1 VQSNTVLYSLV
12 DQDLMQLDIGTL
24 TEILIKNKGSDIHIV
39 AGSKPAIR
47 VDGKIRFLEEYD
59 TLTPEDTQTLA
70 YGIMLDKYKKVFK
83 EKNAVDFSIGI
94 HSLGRFRINVFRQR
108 DSISM
113 VLRYLSNEI
122 KDITKLGLDMKV
134 LELTK
139 RGMGLVLVTGPTGS
153 GKSTTLASMIQYI
166 LDNEPVHVIT
176 VEDPIEYLF
185 KHSKG
190 IVNQRELGQDVSNF
204 HDALRSALREDP
216 DVILVGEMRDRET
229 IEMALRAAETGHLVF
244 GTLHTNT
251 AISTINRIVDVFSAE
266 EKDQI
271 RTQLSISLQGIIS
284 QRLLPKIGGGRV
296 LAYELL
302 IPNAGIRNLIKENKL
317 PQAYALMQSG
327 QAQTGMQTM
336 NQHLRKL
343 YGMGL
348 ITKEDALKYSPDPKE
363 LARLMGVAYEEI

>member
-1 VQSNTVLYSLV
+1 
-12 DQDLMQLDIGTL
+12 MQLNINEL
-24 TEILIKNKGSDIHIV
+24 VNILVQNKGSDIHIL

-47 VDGKIRFLEEYD
+47 VDGKIRFLEQYD
-59 TLTPEDTQTLA
+59 PLKPEDTQSLA
-70 YGIMLDKYKKVFK
+70 YGIMLEKYKKIF
-83 EKNAVDFSIGI
+83 EERNSVDFSIGI
-94 HSLGRFRINVFRQR
+94 QNLGRFRANVFRQR

-113 VLRYLSNEI
+113 VLRYLSSDI
-122 KDITKLGLDMKV
+122 KNITTLGFEGKV

-139 RGMGLVLVTGPTGS
+139 RSMGLVLVTGPTGS

-176 VEDPIEYLF
+176 IEDPIEYLF
-185 KHSKG
+185 KHNKG
-190 IVNQRELGQDVSNF
+190 IVNQRELGQDVISF
-204 HDALRSALREDP
+204 SDGLRSALREDP
-216 DVILVGEMRDRET
+216 DVILIGEMRDRET
-229 IEMALRAAETGHLVF
+229 IEMALTAAETGHLVF

-271 RTQLSISLQGIIS
+271 RTQLAISLQGVIS
-284 QRLLPKIGGGRV
+284 QRLIPRIGGGRV

-327 QAQTGMQTM
+327 QSQTGMQTM
-336 NQHLRKL
+336 NQHLKKL
-343 YGMGL
+343 YSMGL

-363 LARLMGVAYEEI
+363 LARLMGITYNEEY

>member
-1 VQSNTVLYSLV
+1 
-12 DQDLMQLDIGTL
+12 MQLDIGTL
-24 TEILIKNKGSDIHIV
+24 TEILVKNKGSDIHIV

-47 VDGKIRFLEEYD
+47 ADGKIKFLEEYN
-59 TLTPEDTQTLA
+59 TLTPEDTQHLA
-70 YGIMLDKYKKVFK
+70 YGIMLEKYKKVFE
-83 EKNAVDFSIGI
+83 EKNAVDFSIGV
-94 HSLGRFRINVFRQR
+94 HGLGRFRVNVFRQR
-108 DSISM
+108 DSVSM
-113 VLRYLSNEI
+113 VLRYLTSEI
-122 KDITKLGLDMKV
+122 KDITKLGLDTKV

-139 RGMGLVLVTGPTGS
+139 RSMGLILVTGPTGS

-190 IVNQRELGQDVSNF
+190 IVNQRELGQDVPSF
-204 HDALRSALREDP
+204 SDALRSALREDP
-216 DVILVGEMRDRET
+216 DVILVGETRDRET

-284 QRLLPKIGGGRV
+284 QRLLPKINGGRV

-302 IPNAGIRNLIKENKL
+302 IPNTGIRNLIKENKL

-363 LARLMGVAYEEI
+363 LARLMGVAYEEM

>member
-1 VQSNTVLYSLV
+1 
-12 DQDLMQLDIGTL
+12 MQLDIGTL
-24 TEILIKNKGSDIHIV
+24 TEILIKHKGSDIHIV
-39 AGSKPAIR
+39 AGAKPAIR
-47 VDGKIRFLEEYD
+47 VDGKIEFLEEYD
-59 TLTPEDTQTLA
+59 TLMPEDTQILA
-70 YGIMLDKYKKVFK
+70 YGIMLERYKKIFE

-94 HSLGRFRINVFRQR
+94 KGLGRFRVNVFRQR

-113 VLRYLSNEI
+113 VLRYLSSDI
-122 KDITKLGLDMKV
+122 KDITKLGLDAKV

-139 RGMGLVLVTGPTGS
+139 RSMGLVLVTGPTGS
-153 GKSTTLASMIQYI
+153 GKSTTLASLVQYI
-166 LDNEPVHVIT
+166 LDSEPVHVIT
-176 VEDPIEYLF
+176 IEDPIEYLF

-190 IVNQRELGQDVSNF
+190 LVNQRELGQDVPSF
-204 HDALRSALREDP
+204 SDALRSALREDP
-216 DVILVGEMRDRET
+216 DVVLVGEMRDKET

-244 GTLHTNT
+244 ATLHTNT
-251 AISTINRIVDVFSAE
+251 AISTINRIVDVFSSE

-271 RTQLSISLQGIIS
+271 RTQLAASLQGVLS
-284 QRLLPKIGGGRV
+284 QRLIPRVGGGRV

-302 IPNAGIRNLIKENKL
+302 IPNTGIRNLIKENKL
-317 PQAYALMQSG
+317 AQAYSLMQSG

-363 LARLMGVAYEEI
+363 LARLIGVNYEEV

>member
-1 VQSNTVLYSLV
+1 
-12 DQDLMQLDIGTL
+12 LM
-24 TEILIKNKGSDIHIV
+24 
-39 AGSKPAIR
+39 
-47 VDGKIRFLEEYD
+47 
-59 TLTPEDTQTLA
+59 PEDTQILA
-70 YGIMLDKYKKVFK
+70 YGIMLERYKKIFE

-94 HSLGRFRINVFRQR
+94 KGLGRFRVNVFRQR

-113 VLRYLSNEI
+113 VLRYLSSDI
-122 KDITKLGLDMKV
+122 KDITKLGLDAKV

-139 RGMGLVLVTGPTGS
+139 RSMGLVLVTGPTGS
-153 GKSTTLASMIQYI
+153 GKSTTLASLVQYI
-166 LDNEPVHVIT
+166 LDSEPVHVIT
-176 VEDPIEYLF
+176 IEDPIEYLF

-190 IVNQRELGQDVSNF
+190 LVNQRELGQDVPSF
-204 HDALRSALREDP
+204 SDALRSALREDP
-216 DVILVGEMRDRET
+216 DVVLVGEMRDKET

-244 GTLHTNT
+244 ATLHTNT
-251 AISTINRIVDVFSAE
+251 AISTINRIVDVFSSE

-271 RTQLSISLQGIIS
+271 RTQLAASLQGVLS
-284 QRLLPKIGGGRV
+284 QRLIPRVGGGRV

-302 IPNAGIRNLIKENKL
+302 IPNTGIRNLIKENKL
-317 PQAYALMQSG
+317 AQAYSLMQSG

-363 LARLMGVAYEEI
+363 LARLIGVNYEEV

>member
-1 VQSNTVLYSLV
+1 
-12 DQDLMQLDIGTL
+12 
-24 TEILIKNKGSDIHIV
+24 
-39 AGSKPAIR
+39 
-47 VDGKIRFLEEYD
+47 
-59 TLTPEDTQTLA
+59 
-70 YGIMLDKYKKVFK
+70 
-83 EKNAVDFSIGI
+83 
-94 HSLGRFRINVFRQR
+94 
-108 DSISM
+108 
-113 VLRYLSNEI
+113 
-122 KDITKLGLDMKV
+122 
-134 LELTK
+134 
-139 RGMGLVLVTGPTGS
+139 
-153 GKSTTLASMIQYI
+153 MIQYI

-190 IVNQRELGQDVSNF
+190 IVNQRELGQDVPSF
-204 HDALRSALREDP
+204 SDALRSALREDP
-216 DVILVGEMRDRET
+216 DVILIGEMRDRET

-251 AISTINRIVDVFSAE
+251 AISTINRIVDVFNAE

-317 PQAYALMQSG
+317 PQIYALMQSG

-343 YGMGL
+343 YGMGF